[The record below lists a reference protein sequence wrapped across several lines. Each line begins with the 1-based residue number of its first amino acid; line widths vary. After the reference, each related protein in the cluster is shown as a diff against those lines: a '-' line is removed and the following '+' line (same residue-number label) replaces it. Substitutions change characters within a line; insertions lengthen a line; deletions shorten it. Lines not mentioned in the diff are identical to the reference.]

1 MPSLPVAAPPV
12 AAANF
17 SITNQ
22 LPGVGG
28 GIVGE
33 LEEEYGD
40 KGEKVDDFCGRG
52 DEGIDEGNNGYIYA
66 LPF

>member
-12 AAANF
+12 AA
-17 SITNQ
+17 T
-22 LPGVGG
+22 GVGG

-33 LEEEYGD
+33 LEEEHGD